1 MADAVE
7 WSIRA
12 RFFVNCNCAHDC
24 PYQLDVLPSHG
35 PCRGVAA
42 FEIDKGR
49 YGPVTLDRLKAVVA
63 FLWPGAISEGGGQVL
78 TVIDERADA
87 DQRTALL
94 RIMSGEE
101 GCSGADLFRIFAT
114 TVETRRGPLFS
125 AIELEIDIDERR
137 AAVVVPGVIDSRGEP
152 LRDAAGRV
160 RRVRVEMP
168 EGFEQRQA
176 EIGRGW
182 TRMSGPMPMRL
193 ADAHGLFAR
202 LALCGQPAA
211 RPAAAVVESTP

>member
-12 RFFVNCNCAHDC
+12 RFFVNFNCAHDC
-24 PYQLDVLPSHG
+24 PYQFDVLPSHG

-42 FEIDKGR
+42 LEIDEGL

-63 FLWPGAISEGGGQVL
+63 FLWPGAVSEGGGQVL
-78 TVIDERADA
+78 TVVDERADA
-87 DQRTALL
+87 DQRGALI
-94 RIMSGEE
+94 RIMSGEDTCP
-101 GCSGADLFRIFAT
+101 GMDFFRIFAA
-114 TVETRRGPLFS
+114 TVDTRHGPLFS

-152 LRDAAGRV
+152 LRDATGRV
-160 RRVRVEMP
+160 RRIRVDMP
-168 EGFEQRQA
+168 EGFAQRQA

-182 TRMSGPMPMRL
+182 TRMSGSMPMRL
-193 ADAHGLFAR
+193 ADAHALFAR
-202 LALCGQPAA
+202 LDLSGQPAS
-211 RPAAAVVESTP
+211 RAAAEAVESTP